1 MTDKPTLVM
10 KQAPDEVHEWM
21 HKCKG
26 DIDGSFGKGYAAE
39 HPELLGA
46 MIQACAVEQLAMHTR
61 GVGIE
66 IGSSLEEIGS
76 SLEETGSSLE
86 SISNHVFRM
95 RSDVAEVADNLEW
108 VGKKVVTAIDN
119 HARTVEYNG

>member
-66 IGSSLEEIGS
+66 IGSNLG
-76 SLEETGSSLE
+76 LMVTNLDGL
-86 SISNHVFRM
+86 
-95 RSDVAEVADNLEW
+95 RSDVAEVADNLLG
-108 VGKKVVTAIDN
+108 VGVEAVKAIDN